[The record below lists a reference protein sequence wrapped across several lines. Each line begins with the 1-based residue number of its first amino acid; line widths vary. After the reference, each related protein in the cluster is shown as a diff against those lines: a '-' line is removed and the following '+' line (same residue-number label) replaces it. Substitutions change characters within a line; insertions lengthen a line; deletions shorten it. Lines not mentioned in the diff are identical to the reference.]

1 MKIKIPLQIVELEDD
16 NFHLV
21 AESVF
26 NDKTTGFWLVD
37 TGASKTVF
45 DKNLENLYVSE
56 EESSDQLH
64 TAGIGEK
71 PIETTLALLNPFSL
85 GKLHV
90 ENMKAA
96 LLDLTHINE
105 LYSKATS
112 LQICGLLGGDFLMRH
127 QAVVDYRKKIMI
139 LQTKK

>member
-1 MKIKIPLQIVELEDD
+1 MELEDD

-127 QAVVDYRKKIMI
+127 EAQIDYRKKIMI
-139 LQTKK
+139 LQIKK

>member
-21 AESVF
+21 VQSVF
-26 NDKTTGFWLVD
+26 NDKTTGFWVVD
-37 TGASKTVF
+37 TGASRTVF

-71 PIETTLALLNPFSL
+71 PIETTLAFLKTFSF
-85 GKLHV
+85 GKLNV
-90 ENMKAA
+90 ENLKVA
-96 LLDLTHINE
+96 LLDLTHINK
-105 LYSKATS
+105 LYSKATN
-112 LQICGLLGGDFLMRH
+112 LKICGLLGGDFLMKH
-127 QAVVDYRKKIMI
+127 QADINYRKKIML
-139 LQTKK
+139 LQIKK

>member
-1 MKIKIPLQIVELEDD
+1 MELEDD

-112 LQICGLLGGDFLMRH
+112 LQICGLLGGDFLMKH
-127 QAVVDYRKKIMI
+127 KAYIDYRKKIMI